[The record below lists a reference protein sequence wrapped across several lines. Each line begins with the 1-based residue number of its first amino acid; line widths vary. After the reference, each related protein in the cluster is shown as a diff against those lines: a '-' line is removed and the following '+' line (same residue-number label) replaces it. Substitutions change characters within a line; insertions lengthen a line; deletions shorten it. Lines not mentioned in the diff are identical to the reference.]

1 MRLPPATLHDLG
13 PVNWLLCRVISR
25 AAGTPEAHLFTTLG
39 RQRSLFRA
47 WLRFAGAMM
56 LRGSI
61 NRHETEIV
69 ILRVAHLRR
78 CDYEIDH
85 HIRLGERA
93 GVNAALVQR
102 IFEGPSAEGLSER
115 QRVLLAAVD
124 DLVVHKDIHD
134 ETWAALRARYSTAQ
148 IVELCL
154 LVGHYELL
162 ATTIKALRIDR
173 DFDAR

>member
-1 MRLPPATLHDLG
+1 RDVVASPVMRLPPATLSELG

-25 AAGTPEAHLFTTLG
+25 GAGTPEAHLFTTLG

-61 NRHETEIV
+61 DRHETEIV

-78 CDYEIDH
+78 CDYELDH
-85 HIRLGERA
+85 HIRLGARA
-93 GVNAALVQR
+93 GVDAALVAR
-102 IFEGPSAEGLSER
+102 IFAGPSAAGLSDR

-124 DLVVHKDIHD
+124 DLVTHKDIH
-134 ETWAALRARYSTAQ
+134 
-148 IVELCL
+148 
-154 LVGHYELL
+154 
-162 ATTIKALRIDR
+162 
-173 DFDAR
+173 